1 MGHMQSNLYQINL
14 SVLIS
19 QWEKILHKITDSVNN
34 MKVYEEL
41 KDETRY
47 LKEQMVDLSNS
58 TSYTTSLDENED
70 LETRMQKIEV

>member
-1 MGHMQSNLYQINL
+1 
-14 SVLIS
+14 
-19 QWEKILHKITDSVNN
+19 

-70 LETRMQKIEV
+70 LETRMHKIKVKFSKCISDLMYHIFSDG